1 MPSAFVLPS
10 AGFDVAL
17 WSPAPAACHSMTERR
32 SPELAPV
39 VTRDVVRAVAIAAI
53 GVNVALS
60 LIDVWRNAFL
70 IIKPPGAL
78 GAAALAASLAI
89 PLHIR
94 HVLYGLRGE
103 RPPAGIWT
111 LAALA
116 VVNAVALAFVGQGWT
131 FQLASLVVSI
141 LIVLPGAW
149 AVPLAAMVVVSPLF
163 LLGTQWY
170 SVEPR
175 LGGMYLMFAITWR
188 AATQYVP
195 LRLMAAI
202 RAIDAASGEL
212 EIRAVVQARVRIDA
226 ELRTGVARALESI
239 IARGDKAAMAITGDH
254 ARATGELRRLTGESR
269 TALADARRLVARYRG
284 SSSRAEVNTVLRE
297 WERQT

>member
-1 MPSAFVLPS
+1 VL
-10 AGFDVAL
+10 DVPL
-17 WSPAPAACHSMTERR
+17 WSLAPAREARSMTERR
-32 SPELAPV
+32 SSELAPV

-70 IIKPPGAL
+70 VMAPPGAL
-78 GAAALAASLAI
+78 GTAAIAATVAI

-94 HVLYGLRGE
+94 HVVYGLRGE
-103 RPPAGIWT
+103 RPPAGMWT

-116 VVNAVALAFVGQGWT
+116 IVNALALHFVGQGWT

-141 LIVLPGAW
+141 LIVLPSVW
-149 AVPLAAMVVVSPLF
+149 AVPLAAVVVVSPLF

-175 LGGMYLMFAITWR
+175 LPGMYLVFAITWR

-202 RAIDAASGEL
+202 RALDAASGEL

-226 ELRTGVARALESI
+226 ELRAGVARALESI
-239 IARGDKAAMAITGDH
+239 IVRGDKAGAAAAVDPT
-254 ARATGELRRLTGESR
+254 RAAAELQRLTGESR

-284 SSSRAEVNTVLRE
+284 SSSRAEVNAVLRE
-297 WERQT
+297 WEQQE

>member
-1 MPSAFVLPS
+1 MPSAFVLRG
-10 AGFDVAL
+10 AAL
-17 WSPAPAACHSMTERR
+17 EVPVWSFAPTQCRSMTEPRP
-32 SPELAPV
+32 SELAPI
-39 VTRDVVRAVAIAAI
+39 VTRDVVRAVAVAAI

-70 IIKPPGAL
+70 IVKPPGAL
-78 GAAALAASLAI
+78 GASMVAATLAI

-103 RPPAGIWT
+103 RPPAGGWT

-116 VVNAVALAFVGQGWT
+116 IVNALALYFVGQGWT

-149 AVPLAAMVVVSPLF
+149 AVPLAAVVMASPLF
-163 LLGTQWY
+163 LIGTQWY

-175 LGGMYLMFAITWR
+175 LAGIYLMFAVTWR
-188 AATQYVP
+188 AATQFVP

-202 RAIDAASGEL
+202 RALDAASGEL
-212 EIRAVVQARVRIDA
+212 EVRAVVRTRVGIDA
-226 ELRTGVARALESI
+226 ELRAGVARALESI
-239 IARGDKAAMAITGDH
+239 IARGDAVGAIVSVDTT
-254 ARATGELRRLTGESR
+254 RATAELRRLTGESR

-284 SSSRAEVNTVLRE
+284 TSSRAEVNAVLRE
-297 WERQT
+297 WEQQT